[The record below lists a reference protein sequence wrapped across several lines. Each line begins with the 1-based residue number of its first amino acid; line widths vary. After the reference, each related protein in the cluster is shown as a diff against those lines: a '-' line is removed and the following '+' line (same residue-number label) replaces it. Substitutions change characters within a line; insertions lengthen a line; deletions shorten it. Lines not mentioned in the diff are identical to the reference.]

1 MNTVSANSRVCELKR
16 RVNALQGEF
25 HSPFDFGHGI
35 ITKPR
40 PVQRRFRR
48 RLELLRI
55 PADLTGKTVL
65 DIGAWDGY
73 FSFEFER
80 RGAKRVV
87 AMDVWNGRGLECFL
101 LARAHF
107 GSKVEHLRLD
117 AHEISAEKVGTF
129 DFVFCAGLLY
139 HLRHPLVAL
148 QKIRSITK
156 RQLILETNSL
166 IPAVHEST
174 PMITFFP
181 GDDFDTHGRH
191 PGAFPTEAWLL
202 DALHLA
208 GFARREVV
216 YRPSFKGFKK
226 IQALVTNRPQKGR
239 LIVHA
244 FVD

>member
-1 MNTVSANSRVCELKR
+1 MDTATDASVRELKR
-16 RVNALQGEF
+16 QVDALRDEF
-25 HSPFDFGHGI
+25 HSPIDFGHGI
-35 ITKPR
+35 IAKPR
-40 PVQRRFRR
+40 PVQLRFRR
-48 RLELLRI
+48 RLDLLRI

-80 RGAKRVV
+80 RGAKRVL

-101 LARAHF
+101 LARERV

-117 AHEISAEKVGTF
+117 AHDISTEKVGTF

-139 HLRHPLVAL
+139 HLRHPLMVL
-148 QKIRSITK
+148 QKIKSVTTG
-156 RQLILETNSL
+156 QLVLETNSL
-166 IPAVHEST
+166 IPALHEMT

-181 GDDFDTHGRH
+181 GDDFHTHGRH

-202 DALHLA
+202 DALHMA

-216 YRPSFKGFKK
+216 YRPSFKLLKK
-226 IQALVTNRPQKGR
+226 MQALVTNKPQKGR